1 MGFEPPNTHFMV
13 DFFHKL
19 APPYFFTPKPCWIRE
34 ELAGSALGSARR
46 PTGKR
51 GKFGSWHFIF
61 WILKKKNGIAHPGV
75 IDANARAFD
84 PTGS

>member
-19 APPYFFTPKPCWIRE
+19 SPPYFFTPKPCWIRE

-61 WILKKKNGIAHPGV
+61 WILKKKKWDCPPGR
-75 IDANARAFD
+75 N
-84 PTGS
+84 